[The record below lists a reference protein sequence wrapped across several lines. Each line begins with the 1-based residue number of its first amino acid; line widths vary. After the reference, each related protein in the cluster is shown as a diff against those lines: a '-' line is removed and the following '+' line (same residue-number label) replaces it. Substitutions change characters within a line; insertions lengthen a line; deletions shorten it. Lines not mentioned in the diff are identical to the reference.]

1 MKKWAFL
8 ALSIILFA
16 CKSKKDKEPP
26 SGSFPVLSYIQS
38 QVKEVDTSLYAI
50 IKITTVGERVDTAYI
65 PREEF
70 ASVAYDFLTLPDIS
84 KTEWRQRY
92 TETQTY
98 DQMLEKAVL
107 LYTAKEPELEVRSE
121 QVLIQPGNGE
131 PDEVKTII
139 IDHVVNK
146 GDSTV
151 QKNLIWQVNSHFQ
164 VATSIQKPNQPEK
177 RILTKVIWK

>member
-1 MKKWAFL
+1 MKNGAFL
-8 ALSIILFA
+8 ALAFLLFA
-16 CKSKKDKEPP
+16 CKSKKKTDPP
-26 SGSFPVLSYIQS
+26 SGSFPVLSFIQS
-38 QVKEVDTSLYAI
+38 QVKDVDTSLYAI
-50 IKITTVGERVDTAYI
+50 IKVVTVGDRSYTTYI

-70 ASVAYDFLTLPDIS
+70 ASVAQDFLSLPDIS
-84 KTEWRQRY
+84 KPDWRQRY

-98 DQMLEKAVL
+98 DPMLEKAVL
-107 LYTAKEPELEVRSE
+107 LYTAKEDDLEVRRE

-139 IDHVVNK
+139 IDQVINE

-164 VATSIQKPNQPEK
+164 VATSVQKPSQPEQ
-177 RILTKVIWK
+177 RLLTKVIWK